1 MNLLILVHSLPP
13 ELVLQIRNMT
23 YKMIISNIN
32 KELLLD
38 INHYYKSKKQ
48 IINMYYN
55 IYDFDID
62 YFPER
67 NIKCIVTDIENYL
80 NQNYDIN
87 IGFVDKFFK
96 VLLRSQSYKSKI
108 KIINI
113 FYNNSIN
120 TKRLLNI
127 YWGLLNINEREELI
141 KKKNENIM

>member
-23 YKMIISNIN
+23 YKMITSNIN

-141 KKKNENIM
+141 KKK

>member
-23 YKMIISNIN
+23 YKMITSNIN

-141 KKKNENIM
+141 KKKMKI